1 MIRKATYK
9 DIDSILE
16 ITRACAVFLNKNGVI
31 QWNESYPSKD
41 VFKNDV
47 LREELYVLEH
57 ETEIVGCIVISTY
70 MDDEY
75 TPINWLTPNRNN
87 IYIHRLAVHPNRQGK
102 GMARELMDFAE
113 TWAKKSNFTSIR
125 LDTLS
130 QNLRNQKFYELR
142 NYKRVGEIHF
152 PNQSEFPFYC
162 YEFVL

>member
-47 LREELYVLEH
+47 LGEELYVLEH
-57 ETEIVGCIVISTY
+57 QTEIVGRIVISTY

-87 IYIHRLAVHPNRQGK
+87 IYIHRLAAHPHRQRK
-102 GMARELMDFAE
+102 GTPRERRDSTEPA
-113 TWAKKSNFTSIR
+113 AK
-125 LDTLS
+125 
-130 QNLRNQKFYELR
+130 
-142 NYKRVGEIHF
+142 
-152 PNQSEFPFYC
+152 
-162 YEFVL
+162 